1 MPEPD
6 RGSFEDDVVAM
17 YEKNGRVLVRH
28 ARRCLKEA
36 GIPASRVGAEDI
48 VQNAIVIALVNQD
61 KKPIEDLGAYVYR
74 VIANQ
79 VRDEARRR
87 GVADPI
93 DSTEPGTAGGK
104 VLWVSQVEDDVA
116 GRLDV
121 EKALREMSPQQR
133 RLILLSKGV
142 GYSHEE
148 LAQATR
154 LHRGTIG
161 RHIAR
166 ATQALTTALGTML
179 VAAFFF
185 VAAYVPTL
193 TFPAPDPAGPS
204 EDYLT
209 EIFSGAVAAL
219 AAIGMLLIKSRL
231 GKYRG
236 NALALRRDLVLHKLL
251 RMQQQVRED
260 VGKDFPTPADYA
272 ACLGIRERWINEA
285 VLRKGRVY
293 VPEGQEGSVI
303 PLYMLLPLTRYVT
316 GVSISE
322 NGNNVIILDATKSRY

>member
-1 MPEPD
+1 
-6 RGSFEDDVVAM
+6 M
-17 YEKNGRVLVRH
+17 YERKGRVLVRH

-48 VQNAIVIALVNQD
+48 VQNAIMIALVNHD
-61 KKPIEDLGAYVYR
+61 KKPIEDLGAYVYK

-93 DSTEPGTAGGK
+93 DSTEPGTADAR
-104 VLWVSQVEDDVA
+104 VLWVSQVDDDVA
-116 GRLDV
+116 SRLDA
-121 EKALREMSPQQR
+121 EKALGKMSPQQR

-148 LAQATR
+148 LAQATG

-166 ATQALTTALGTML
+166 ATRALTTALGTML
-179 VAAFFF
+179 VAGFFF
-185 VAAYVPTL
+185 VATYVPTF
-193 TFPAPDPAGPS
+193 TFPAPGPAGPPP

-209 EIFSGAVAAL
+209 EIFSGALAAL

-236 NALALRRDLVLHKLL
+236 DALVSCAGDPSL
-251 RMQQQVRED
+251 
-260 VGKDFPTPADYA
+260 
-272 ACLGIRERWINEA
+272 
-285 VLRKGRVY
+285 VY
-293 VPEGQEGSVI
+293 V
-303 PLYMLLPLTRYVT
+303 
-316 GVSISE
+316 
-322 NGNNVIILDATKSRY
+322 